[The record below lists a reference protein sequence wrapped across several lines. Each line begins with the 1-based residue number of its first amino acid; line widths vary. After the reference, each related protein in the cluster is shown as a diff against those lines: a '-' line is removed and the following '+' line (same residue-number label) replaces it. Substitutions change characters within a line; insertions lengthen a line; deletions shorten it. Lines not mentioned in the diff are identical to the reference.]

1 MILRFKKVFVLAACF
16 LAIISS
22 LTSCDIDRPTES
34 EESGDLSAQT
44 AMTEEYTRLNYDYM
58 KAVWLTQYDMQPVY
72 TSGGKQ
78 RDKEEFIELASAV
91 LDRVG
96 SDGFNTVIIQVR
108 PFGDSFYPSTV
119 YPASSVVTG
128 SYGIAMEY
136 DPFDILVQLAHERS
150 LSVHAWINP
159 FRLMRTEELEKISP
173 DYALRRWYDGQE
185 RGSVIVEIDGRWYL
199 NPACEEARQL
209 IADGVTELAENYD
222 IDGLHMDDYFYPTT
236 DEGFDADEY
245 ASYKDGD
252 GELEL
257 ADWRRSN
264 VDETVSMIYSAVK
277 AVSDDI
283 SVGVSPA
290 GNIDN
295 TYSQLYADVYRWCAV
310 EGYLDYICPQIY
322 FGLEHE
328 THDFV
333 SVYRRWS
340 VVASSGKA
348 KLAVGMTLGKAVSG
362 YDGYAG
368 SGCYEWAQHDDII
381 RRCLEFLS
389 QQRDCTGI
397 AFFCYQYMY
406 DPTTGEDVAAT
417 RAERDNALPVL
428 ESLG

>member
-96 SDGFNTVIIQVR
+96 ADGFNTVIIQVR

-159 FRLMRTEELEKISP
+159 FRLMRTEE
-173 DYALRRWYDGQE
+173 
-185 RGSVIVEIDGRWYL
+185 
-199 NPACEEARQL
+199 
-209 IADGVTELAENYD
+209 
-222 IDGLHMDDYFYPTT
+222 
-236 DEGFDADEY
+236 
-245 ASYKDGD
+245 
-252 GELEL
+252 
-257 ADWRRSN
+257 
-264 VDETVSMIYSAVK
+264 
-277 AVSDDI
+277 
-283 SVGVSPA
+283 
-290 GNIDN
+290 
-295 TYSQLYADVYRWCAV
+295 
-310 EGYLDYICPQIY
+310 
-322 FGLEHE
+322 
-328 THDFV
+328 
-333 SVYRRWS
+333 
-340 VVASSGKA
+340 
-348 KLAVGMTLGKAVSG
+348 
-362 YDGYAG
+362 
-368 SGCYEWAQHDDII
+368 
-381 RRCLEFLS
+381 
-389 QQRDCTGI
+389 
-397 AFFCYQYMY
+397 
-406 DPTTGEDVAAT
+406 
-417 RAERDNALPVL
+417 
-428 ESLG
+428 